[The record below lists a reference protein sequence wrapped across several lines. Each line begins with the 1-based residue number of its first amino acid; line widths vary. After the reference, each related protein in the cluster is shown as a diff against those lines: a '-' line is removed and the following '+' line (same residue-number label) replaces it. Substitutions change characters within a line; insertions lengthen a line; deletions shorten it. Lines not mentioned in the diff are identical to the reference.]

1 MPCPTTRKSSSTWT
15 QHSTPNNVGNTDRY
29 SDQRIPISGI
39 NSADLLNSL
48 LLLWIM
54 IRLVTDPSRKW
65 LTAWKETARSGS
77 TLMLRS
83 GSSILMASLNPL
95 YTGVRHACAN
105 PRPIHLFFFCL
116 TRIVCLFILFY
127 LCFFFEVQ
135 TGLGFRFDLL
145 HSGRSCRA
153 GTGGCV
159 DHCSFLCGR
168 NSSPLCRHLSPSSSK
183 ESCFSFLFSWIIL
196 GNQTSISL
204 PWRLTGVGGGRFSL
218 VFLFIIRCRDD
229 YAMN

>member
-1 MPCPTTRKSSSTWT
+1 MNYDPARDWSIEEVADGLKGNSAFRIHSHAQIRIVDPHGVAQPALHRCAPRLCQSSTD
-15 QHSTPNNVGNTDRY
+15 SFV
-29 SDQRIPISGI
+29 
-39 NSADLLNSL
+39 
-48 LLLWIM
+48 
-54 IRLVTDPSRKW
+54 
-65 LTAWKETARSGS
+65 
-77 TLMLRS
+77 
-83 GSSILMASLNPL
+83 
-95 YTGVRHACAN
+95 
-105 PRPIHLFFFCL
+105 FFCL

-204 PWRLTGVGGGRFSL
+204 PWRLTGVGGGGEILLGIL
-218 VFLFIIRCRDD
+218 VHHPLSRWLCNELTR
-229 YAMN
+229 APK

>member
-1 MPCPTTRKSSSTWT
+1 
-15 QHSTPNNVGNTDRY
+15 
-29 SDQRIPISGI
+29 
-39 NSADLLNSL
+39 
-48 LLLWIM
+48 
-54 IRLVTDPSRKW
+54 
-65 LTAWKETARSGS
+65 
-77 TLMLRS
+77 
-83 GSSILMASLNPL
+83 MASLNPL

-105 PRPIHLFFFCL
+105 PRPIHLFLFFL
-116 TRIVCLFILFY
+116 SNSYRLFIHLILFV
-127 LCFFFEVQ
+127 FFFEVQ

-204 PWRLTGVGGGRFSL
+204 P
-218 VFLFIIRCRDD
+218 
-229 YAMN
+229 